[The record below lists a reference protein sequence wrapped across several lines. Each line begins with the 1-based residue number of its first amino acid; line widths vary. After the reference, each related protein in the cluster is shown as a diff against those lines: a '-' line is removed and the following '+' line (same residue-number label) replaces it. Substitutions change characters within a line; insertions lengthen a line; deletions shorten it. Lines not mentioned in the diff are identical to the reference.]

1 MNKSIISILL
11 IAIVASAHAEV
22 ATEQLQGWDNII
34 GCINGASKLI
44 TEVTEYIKN
53 KNWWDGPAVG
63 RIVSAL
69 SDTWTQCSQ
78 LKDKSALAEPIELAA
93 VTETCKNALR
103 SVIASIDSMKSS
115 MSIRKWSEF
124 EGKFGAFKGKVSYAR
139 SVC

>member
-11 IAIVASAHAEV
+11 IAIVASAQAESSPS
-22 ATEQLQGWDNII
+22 QLQGWENVV
-34 GCINGASKLI
+34 GCINSGSKLV
-44 TEVTEYIKN
+44 TEVTSYIQA

-69 SDTWTQCSQ
+69 GNTWTECSQ

-93 VTETCKNALR
+93 VSEACKNAMR
-103 SVIASIDSMKSS
+103 SVIGSVQSMKSS

-124 EGKFGAFKGKVSYAR
+124 ESKFGAFRGKVGYAR